1 MLVAQET
8 ELKIA
13 KAFESYRPN
22 ANRGSL
28 IYFLMNQLFVIDHMY
43 QYSLAAFQFIFNKA
57 LTLTL
62 TLTLTLPL
70 PLTLTLTLPLPL
82 HP

>member
-1 MLVAQET
+1 MLIAQET

-57 LTLTL
+57 LAKADAAETLDERVKNL
-62 TLTLTLPL
+62 QAPSN
-70 PLTLTLTLPLPL
+70 P
-82 HP
+82 